1 LEFIGV
7 YLRVAQFALGCRKLL
22 MHLVQ
27 ILLPLADNQ
36 GRPLPRKQFVAIQR
50 ELTKRFSGLT
60 AYSRSPAEGHWR
72 PRKETKREEII
83 VYEVM
88 DSAFDVRW
96 WRRYRRRLE
105 ELFRQESVIIRAQQ
119 MEIL

>member
-1 LEFIGV
+1 
-7 YLRVAQFALGCRKLL
+7 

-36 GRPLPRKQFVAIQR
+36 GRALPRKHFAAIQR

-60 AYSRSPAEGHWR
+60 AYSRAPAEGLWR

-119 MEIL
+119 TEIL

>member
-1 LEFIGV
+1 
-7 YLRVAQFALGCRKLL
+7 

-27 ILLPLADNQ
+27 ILLPLADNH
-36 GRPLPRKQFVAIQR
+36 GRPLPRKQFAAIQR

-60 AYSRSPAEGHWR
+60 AYSRAPAEGLWR

-119 MEIL
+119 TEIL

>member
-1 LEFIGV
+1 MIHYTLEFIGV
-7 YLRVAQFALGCRKLL
+7 YLRVAQFALRCRKLL

-36 GRPLPRKQFVAIQR
+36 GRPLARKHFTAIQR

-72 PRKETKREEII
+72 PRKETKREEPKAK
-83 VYEVM
+83 EKEEP
-88 DSAFDVRW
+88 SAEEPKKKRRW
-96 WRRYRRRLE
+96 FGRK
-105 ELFRQESVIIRAQQ
+105 
-119 MEIL
+119 